1 MRQNEREEREMTSE
15 ERAVIEAAAG
25 VIVCKEN
32 FYFQLKALKQLES
45 ALCALENATPPAT
58 KPGHV
63 KVRAAVA
70 VAADGEWAVY
80 GHRDEDDTVV
90 ATQAA
95 HLTSSSRPDEYF
107 IEAQVPL
114 PKPPATIQAHVE
126 AV

>member
-1 MRQNEREEREMTSE
+1 LSACFNPYGTHRQR
-15 ERAVIEAAAG
+15 VAAA
-25 VIVCKEN
+25 ITAWLAEQAAPN
-32 FYFQLKALKQLES
+32 
-45 ALCALENATPPAT
+45 

-107 IEAQVPL
+107 IETQVPL

-126 AV
+126 DVA